1 MVDRYMK
8 HFDDAEKGVMQFEK
22 SANYFDN
29 EFTPQRMFA
38 LLPNAKIV
46 IILAEPARRAYSWY
60 QVGHTTA
67 TSQSFTVTCAA
78 PS

>member
-1 MVDRYMK
+1 MFKKINNECLLRYMN
-8 HFDDAEKGVMQFEK
+8 HFDDGEKGMMQFEK

-46 IILAEPARRAYSWY
+46 VILAEPARRAYSWY
-60 QVGHTTA
+60 QVR
-67 TSQSFTVTCAA
+67 FRL
-78 PS
+78 